1 MRLVFDIETDGLL
14 DTLTQIHCI
23 ALKDIDTNEVFSF
36 SPADIEQGLDMLY
49 KADTIIGHNIINF
62 DIPAIQKVYPSFET
76 EAKVLD
82 TLVLSRV
89 IKADQGNM
97 DFATMALPRKLNG
110 SHGLKAWGIRLGLL
124 KGDFGETTDWSKWSE
139 EMQSY
144 CEQDVEVT
152 HSLWKHLEPEKWSQ
166 ESITF

>member
-23 ALKDIDTNEVFSF
+23 VLKDIDTNEVFSF
-36 SPADIEQGLDMLY
+36 PPADIEQGLDLLY

-76 EAKVLD
+76 EAEVLD

-89 IKADQGNM
+89 IKADQTNK
-97 DFATMALPRKLNG
+97 DFSSMVLPRKLNG
-110 SHGLKAWGIRLGLL
+110 SHGLKAWGIRLGIL
-124 KGDFGETTDWSKWSE
+124 KGAYGETTDWSRGA
-139 EMQSY
+139 Q
-144 CEQDVEVT
+144 
-152 HSLWKHLEPEKWSQ
+152 
-166 ESITF
+166 